1 MRQLMA
7 KLLQWPSPKG
17 PARAKPKKGASKTSR
32 RPAPPRWRR
41 PALRGIALTA
51 ILGVIVGGPIWLWQ
65 SGTAE
70 RAVASTAE
78 TIVAASARAGLTV
91 DAVLL
96 EGRHFAARDAVSRAV
111 NLRRGTPILGFSLTD
126 MRERLIALP
135 WVADAQIER
144 RLPDVVHI
152 RLTERQPI
160 ALWQRKGRLALVD
173 NTGEIIRGADLRKFR
188 ELMILVGI
196 DAPKAA
202 PTLFAML
209 SSEPDL
215 ARRITA
221 ATRIGDRRWTLS
233 FTGGVRV
240 YLPEID
246 PHLAWARLAGL
257 NRQKKLLARDIK
269 LIDMRLP
276 DRMIVKPGA
285 LGAQTLLRKGK
296 NT

>member
-7 KLLQWPSPKG
+7 KFVRKPSGRK
-17 PARAKPKKGASKTSR
+17 PAKGAAKTAR

-41 PALRGIALTA
+41 PALQGVALIAL
-51 ILGVIVGGPIWLWQ
+51 LGVIVGGPVWLWQ

-70 RAVASTAE
+70 RALTDTSE
-78 TIVAASARAGLTV
+78 MIVAASAGAGLTV
-91 DAVLL
+91 EDVML
-96 EGRHFAARDAVSRAV
+96 EGRYFAKRAAVARAV
-111 NLRRGTPILGFSLTD
+111 DLHRGMPILGFSLAD

-135 WVADAQIER
+135 WIADAHIER
-144 RLPDVVHI
+144 RLPNMVHI

-160 ALWQRKGRLALVD
+160 ALWQRKGQLALVD
-173 NTGEIIRGADLRKFR
+173 TTGEIIRGADLRKFR
-188 ELMILVGI
+188 ELMILVGE

-215 ARRITA
+215 ARSVTA
-221 ATRIGDRRWTLS
+221 ATRIGGRRWTLS
-233 FTGGVRV
+233 FTGGIRV

-246 PHLAWARLAGL
+246 PHLAWTRLAAL

-285 LGAQTLLRKGK
+285 LGAQTLLRQGK
-296 NT
+296 NA

>member
-1 MRQLMA
+1 MRQMMA
-7 KLLQWPSPKG
+7 KLLRRPPG
-17 PARAKPKKGASKTSR
+17 AKPSKSTAKTSR

-41 PALRGIALTA
+41 PALRGIALVA
-51 ILGVIVGGPIWLWQ
+51 ILGAVVGGPVWLWQ
-65 SGTAE
+65 SGTVEMALT
-70 RAVASTAE
+70 STSRMVV
-78 TIVAASARAGLTV
+78 TASARAGLIV
-91 DAVLL
+91 EDVML
-96 EGRHFAARDAVSRAV
+96 EGRHFADRDAVSRAV
-111 NLRRGTPILGFSLTD
+111 DLRRGMPILGFSLDD
-126 MRERLIALP
+126 MRDRLISLP
-135 WVADAQIER
+135 WIADVRIER
-144 RLPDVVHI
+144 RLPNVVHI
-152 RLTERQPI
+152 RLTERRPI

-173 NTGEIIRGADLRKFR
+173 NTGEIIRDADLRKFR
-188 ELMILVGI
+188 ELMILVGN

-209 SSEPDL
+209 SSEPGL

-221 ATRIGDRRWTLS
+221 ATRIGGRRWTLS
-233 FTGGVRV
+233 FTGGIRV

-246 PHLAWARLAGL
+246 PHFAWSRLAVL

-285 LGAQTLLRKGK
+285 LGAQTLLHKGK

>member
-1 MRQLMA
+1 MRQLIANLLHRPPRKKPA
-7 KLLQWPSPKG
+7 KGGTK
-17 PARAKPKKGASKTSR
+17 ASR

-41 PALRGIALTA
+41 PALRGTALIAV
-51 ILGVIVGGPIWLWQ
+51 LGAVVGGPVWLWQ

-70 RAVASTAE
+70 RAITSTSE
-78 TIVAASARAGLTV
+78 MIVAASASAGLTV
-91 DAVLL
+91 EDVML
-96 EGRHFAARDAVSRAV
+96 EGRHFAKRDDVSRAV
-111 NLRRGTPILGFSLTD
+111 NLHRGMPILGFSLAD
-126 MRERLIALP
+126 MRARLMALP
-135 WVADAQIER
+135 WIADAQIER

-173 NTGEIIRGADLRKFR
+173 NAGEVIHGADLRKFR
-188 ELMILVGI
+188 ELMILVGK
-196 DAPKAA
+196 DAPTAA

-221 ATRIGDRRWTLS
+221 ATRISGRRWTLC

-240 YLPEID
+240 YLPEVD
-246 PHLAWARLAGL
+246 PHLAWTRLASL

>member
-7 KLLQWPSPKG
+7 KIFRKPSGRKS
-17 PARAKPKKGASKTSR
+17 AKGAAKTAR

-41 PALRGIALTA
+41 PALRGVALIAL
-51 ILGVIVGGPIWLWQ
+51 LGMIVGGPVWLWQ

-70 RAVASTAE
+70 RALTVASE
-78 TIVAASARAGLTV
+78 IVVAASAKAGLTV
-91 DAVLL
+91 EDVML
-96 EGRHFAARDAVSRAV
+96 EGRYFAKRAAVSRAV
-111 NLRRGTPILGFSLTD
+111 DLHRGMPILGFSLAE
-126 MRERLIALP
+126 MRARLIALP
-135 WVADAQIER
+135 WIADAHIER
-144 RLPDVVHI
+144 RLPNMVHI

-173 NTGEIIRGADLRKFR
+173 TTGEIIRGADLRKFR
-188 ELMILVGI
+188 ELMILVGE

-209 SSEPDL
+209 SSEPEL
-215 ARRITA
+215 ARSVTA
-221 ATRIGDRRWTLS
+221 ATRIGGRRWTLS
-233 FTGGVRV
+233 FTGGIRV

-246 PHLAWARLAGL
+246 PHLAWTRLAAL
-257 NRQKKLLARDIK
+257 DRQKKLLARDIK

-285 LGAQTLLRKGK
+285 LGAQTLLRQGK